1 MTTLT
6 ITLPNERFRALEEAS
21 ARLNLVPEEVVC
33 LIIETYLSRP
43 QDVSKE
49 ISEDMQEKDS
59 GLSLFLNMSQ
69 SLLAKDWDTPEE
81 DEIWAHL

>member
-21 ARLNLVPEEVVC
+21 ARLNLVPEEVAR

-59 GLSLFLNMSQ
+59 ELSLFLNMSQ
-69 SLLAKDWDTPEE
+69 SLLAKD
-81 DEIWAHL
+81 